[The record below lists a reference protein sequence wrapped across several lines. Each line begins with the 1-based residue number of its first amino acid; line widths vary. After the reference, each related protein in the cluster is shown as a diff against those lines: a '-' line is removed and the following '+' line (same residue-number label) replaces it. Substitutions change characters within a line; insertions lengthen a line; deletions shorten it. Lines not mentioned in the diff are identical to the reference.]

1 MKDVEYDYADVI
13 IGRPQD
19 FRVGRKS
26 FKLYPVTLAKMLLL
40 KRQIGELDIDNDILK
55 ANPYM
60 EALRIAK
67 NNKDTCSHILAYHTA
82 PNTYKDLFDT
92 RAITIRKNYF
102 RENLSDEDIASLMV
116 YVLTSDKTEA
126 IIKHL
131 GLDEERERFAK
142 VMEVKKDDSTLSFN
156 GRSIIGTFIIP
167 LKEIGY
173 TDNEIL
179 YERGYSF
186 LCLALADKVNTIY
199 VTEEERNNLS
209 TEFGGIL
216 INGDNPDSAGKIAE
230 VFGNRGIKIN

>member
-1 MKDVEYDYADVI
+1 MKDIEYDYADVI

-19 FRVGRKS
+19 FKVGRKS

-131 GLDEERERFAK
+131 GLDKERERFAK
-142 VMEVKKDDSTLSFN
+142 VMEVKKDDS
-156 GRSIIGTFIIP
+156 IP
-167 LKEIGY
+167 EDFEKELLEKIQKITDEKIKKIDEVTAKKNKEIM
-173 TDNEIL
+173 
-179 YERGYSF
+179 
-186 LCLALADKVNTIY
+186 TI
-199 VTEEERNNLS
+199 
-209 TEFGGIL
+209 
-216 INGDNPDSAGKIAE
+216 
-230 VFGNRGIKIN
+230 